1 MMERKGSLV
10 LAGILSGVAMAVGM
24 GSLFHARRF
33 RNPARFRFHPRY
45 REDVTLR
52 DGTRVRLRLIRP
64 EDKRLL
70 AEGMRRLSAESRYHR
85 VHVPKSALSEQELR
99 YLTEVDG
106 INHFAMGAVNRRYPR
121 EGLAVARFVRIPD
134 EPQVAEAAIAVLDR
148 LQHLGLGRLLFQRL
162 IEAARERG
170 FERLRCEVL
179 ALNTPAIRLLTGL
192 APRTTVRR
200 DGICVQIEIPVQ
212 LPEEAFAA

>member
-1 MMERKGSLV
+1 MDRKRSLV
-10 LAGILSGVAMAVGM
+10 LTGMLSGMALAVGM
-24 GSLFHARRF
+24 GTLFHARRF
-33 RNPARFRFHPRY
+33 RHHARLRFHPRY

-70 AEGMRRLSAESRYHR
+70 AEGMGRLSAESRYHR
-85 VHVPKSALSEQELR
+85 FHVPKSSLSESELR

-106 INHFAMGAVNRRYPR
+106 INHFALGAVNRRCPR
-121 EGLAVARFVRIPD
+121 EGLGVARFVRIPG

-148 LQHLGLGRLLFQRL
+148 MQHHGLGRLLFQRL

-179 ALNTPAIRLLTGL
+179 ATNTPAIRLLTGL
-192 APRTTVRR
+192 APQTVVRR
-200 DGICVQIEIPVQ
+200 DGTTVQIEIPVQ
-212 LPEEAFAA
+212 SPEEASAA